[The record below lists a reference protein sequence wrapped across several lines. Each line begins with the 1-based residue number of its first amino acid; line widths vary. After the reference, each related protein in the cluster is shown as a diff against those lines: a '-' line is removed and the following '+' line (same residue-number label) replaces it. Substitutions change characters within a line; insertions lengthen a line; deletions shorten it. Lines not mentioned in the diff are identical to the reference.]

1 MIEKLIHW
9 DMDLLLFLN
18 SCNSPFFDDIMRY
31 VSEPLTWIPAYI
43 LLLYFCIRYYKKQT
57 FIIILFAAV
66 LILITDQVSVQLF
79 KNIFHRLRPSNE
91 PQLEGLVHIVNG
103 YKGGD
108 YGFVS
113 SHATNYFGLA
123 VFFSV
128 LLERNLRFFTIS
140 SLLVAGLIS
149 YSRIYLGVH
158 YPGDVICGAIMG
170 SLIGFGLGKLYKY
183 LSRKYFSRKKC
194 LQQPE

>member
-1 MIEKLIHW
+1 MIEKLIQW

-18 SCNSPFFDDIMRY
+18 GCNSPFFDDIMRY
-31 VSEPLTWIPAYI
+31 VSQPLTWIPAYI

-57 FIIILFAAV
+57 FIIILFVAL

-108 YGFVS
+108 FGFVS
-113 SHATNYFGLA
+113 SHATNYFGIA

-128 LLERNLRFFTIS
+128 LLERNLRFFTVIS
-140 SLLVAGLIS
+140 LFVAGLIS

-158 YPGDVICGAIMG
+158 YPGDVICGAILG